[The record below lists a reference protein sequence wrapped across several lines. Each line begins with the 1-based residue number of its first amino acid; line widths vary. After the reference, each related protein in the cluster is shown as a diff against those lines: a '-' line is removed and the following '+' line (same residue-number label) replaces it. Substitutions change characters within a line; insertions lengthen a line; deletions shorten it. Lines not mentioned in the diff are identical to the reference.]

1 MTPGIAYIKNCI
13 SHNSWDYVSDRE
25 CAYANG
31 CAHELT
37 VSRVFFMSGPSI
49 TGSLHMQ
56 NWWAWSCRVVHMSVY
71 PFQCKLQALDAKRSS

>member
-37 VSRVFFMSGPSI
+37 VSHVFLCRALQSPDLSTCR
-49 TGSLHMQ
+49 TGGRGVAG
-56 NWWAWSCRVVHMSVY
+56 WCT
-71 PFQCKLQALDAKRSS
+71 